1 MNLDYWNNYY
11 SQQNPQIN
19 QQSLFAQHILD
30 NYQFSSIIDFGCG
43 NGRDSIFFN
52 KSGKKVLACD
62 FSSAS
67 ISSINSSE
75 TLITK
80 EVDFEIVEPRLFYR
94 EFNEY
99 DAGYARFFLCAIS
112 DIGIHKFLKCARYS
126 IKQDGLLFIE
136 CRSDKGQLSDTT
148 HDRNLIN
155 IDRLKQLLNDN
166 LFEIKSIEE
175 NSGFSPTDKE
185 DPILIRCV
193 AINKNCTKY
202 SGSCK
207 SIRSCCTDKLRDML
221 FDVVDLL
228 EKNDIQYWIDF
239 GTLLGAIRGQDII
252 KWDKDVD
259 ISVYSNH
266 RSKIESLKK
275 HWNCGERKSL
285 TLEPPKQYIKD
296 DLALATICG
305 FFEGDGCFYYSTYN
319 KYITPT
325 MGYVGTF
332 DFLNW
337 IRNILSNICP
347 EILESNI
354 LKMKTI
360 YSYKIAGKKALYVRE
375 ILKKIN
381 CPHILDRK
389 WKI

>member
-11 SQQNPQIN
+11 SQQDPQIN
-19 QQSLFAQHILD
+19 QPSPFAQHILD

-67 ISSINSSE
+67 ISSINNSE

-99 DAGYARFFLCAIS
+99 EAGYARFFICAIS

-136 CRSDKGQLSDTT
+136 CRSDKGQLSDST
-148 HDRNLIN
+148 HNRNLIN
-155 IDRLKQLLNDN
+155 IDRLKQLLNEN
-166 LFEIKSIEE
+166 LFEIKIIEE
-175 NSGFSPTDKE
+175 SSGFSPTDKE
-185 DPILIRCV
+185 DPVLIRCI

-202 SGSCK
+202 SNSCK
-207 SIRSCCTDKLRDML
+207 SVRSCCTDKLRDLL

-239 GTLLGAIRGQDII
+239 GTLLGAVRGQDII
-252 KWDKDVD
+252 KWDRDVD
-259 ISVYSNH
+259 ISVYSNN
-266 RSKIESLKK
+266 RSKIESLK
-275 HWNCGERKSL
+275 E
-285 TLEPPKQYIKD
+285 
-296 DLALATICG
+296 DLNNLGYNFKT
-305 FFEGDGCFYYSTYN
+305 N
-319 KYITPT
+319 KYIAKVYPSIYNNKVWLDIYYWDKLK
-325 MGYVGTF
+325 GG
-332 DFLNW
+332 
-337 IRNILSNICP
+337 NIKNCCP
-347 EILESNI
+347 GFNS
-354 LKMKTI
+354 
-360 YSYKIAGKKALYVRE
+360 KIAIFPENMIGELTKVT
-375 ILKKIN
+375 
-381 CPHILDRK
+381 ILDREFFAPKMYKEKLTRMYGK
-389 WKI
+389 WEVEVKRCPYWGGK